1 MINPLAAG
9 PDHDVE
15 PMSAILD
22 ALDLGLVTVDPLRDF
37 AHVNGAAA
45 TLLNITPGVT
55 TAAGFVAF
63 IRGLAGKALNR
74 AEAEAAVTAVEQD
87 PTAEF
92 NFNWLFPTS
101 PTHLGMVSKP
111 APAPWLGDRI
121 WAFYDNSSIARA
133 IDSANRANALIR
145 ASSDAMLDP
154 QVVLEGIWRDGSVV
168 DLIYRD
174 VNKATCEYLGLS
186 RDELIDHSLLDSLPN
201 IDGSGLLAHYTR
213 CAQTGEP
220 VILDAFPYFNEVL
233 QDARYYDV
241 RANQIQPGWMTL
253 TWRDVTERT
262 EWAHRI
268 SASEERFRLLAANVA
283 DVVLRLDDD
292 GRITWISHS
301 VDEALGAPAEHWI
314 GRNASVLVPTGMAAP
329 SEHLL
334 RSIVRGSTHIGR
346 TRILGADGA
355 THWIHLHVKPF
366 YQADG
371 TPDGMVASF
380 RVIDDEMTAEGRA
393 QELIDQRDAQNRS
406 LARRLQDK
414 TNRLMAELNSAA
426 RYVASILP
434 GDLDGPARVCSRYVP
449 SQQLGGDS
457 YDYRWIDDDHL
468 IVYLVDVSGHGVEA
482 AMVSVSVHNL
492 LRADTLPKDTLLN
505 PDVALRELNRL
516 YQMDQHGGNYFTAW
530 YGVYQASTRTLRY
543 ASAGHPP
550 ALVFSGLRPGEVLAE
565 LSTPAVPVGIFD
577 DTEFETRS
585 YIVPPEAALVLYSDG
600 AFEFQLRDGR
610 WCSLADFLDV
620 CTRTVDHTE
629 WSLDSLLSELKAT
642 SQTGLFDDDCTLV
655 RVCIR

>member
-45 TLLNITPGVT
+45 MLLDIPAGVT
-55 TAAGFVAF
+55 TAAGFTAF
-63 IRGLAGKALNR
+63 IRELAGKALNR
-74 AEAEAAVTAVEQD
+74 AEAVSAVEAIAND
-87 PTAEF
+87 PEAEF
-92 NFNWLFPTS
+92 NFNWLFPNP
-101 PTHLGMVSKP
+101 PTHLGTVTKP
-111 APAPWLGDRI
+111 APSPWQGDRI

-133 IDSANRANALIR
+133 IDTANQASALIR

-154 QVVLEGIWRDGSVV
+154 QVVLEGVWRDGSVV

-174 VNKATCEYLGLS
+174 ANKATCEYLGLS
-186 RDELIDHSLLDSLPN
+186 HDELVGHSLLDSLPN
-201 IDGSGLLAHYTR
+201 IDGSGLLAHYTH

-220 VILDAFPYFNEVL
+220 VILDAFPYYNEVL

-241 RANQIQPGWMTL
+241 RANQIQPGWITL
-253 TWRDVTERT
+253 TWRDVTERS
-262 EWAHRI
+262 EWGRRI

-292 GRITWISHS
+292 GTITWMSNS
-301 VDEALGAPAEHWI
+301 ADAALGAPAEHWI
-314 GRNASVLVPTGMAAP
+314 GQNASALVPTGKAATYD
-329 SEHLL
+329 HRLQA
-334 RSIVRGSTHIGR
+334 IARGGTHIGR
-346 TRILGADGA
+346 TKVMGAGGA

-366 YQADG
+366 YKADG

-380 RVIDDEMTAEGRA
+380 RIIDDEVAAEARA

-414 TNRLMAELNSAA
+414 TSRLLAELNSAA

-492 LRADTLPKDTLLN
+492 LRADTLPRETLLN
-505 PDVALRELNRL
+505 PDIALRELNRL
-516 YQMDQHGGNYFTAW
+516 FQMDQHGGNYFTAW

-543 ASAGHPP
+543 SSAGHPP
-550 ALVFSGLRPGEVLAE
+550 ALVFSGRRPGDVLAE

-577 DTEFETRS
+577 DTEFETRT
-585 YIVPPEAALVLYSDG
+585 YTVPPDTTLLLYSDG

-610 WCSLADFLDV
+610 WCSLADFLEV
-620 CTRTVDHTE
+620 CERTVDHTD
-629 WSLDSLLSELKAT
+629 WSLDSLLSELKAI
-642 SQTGLFDDDCTLV
+642 SQSGLFDDDCTLV